1 MCDRKASPPSSS
13 SSSAAAVNR
22 CWSRHSA
29 EEEVGCTGRS
39 CQSCTAGVIADC
51 VAVCCC
57 PCAVVN
63 IFTLAFVKLPWSV
76 ARRCIGRRRERRRRL
91 EEAMTSEIVV
101 NIGEELLND
110 ELGAEL
116 KGEEVW
122 LELYELGHLGFGR
135 GVPLRGGF
143 LSKTRAIREFRFPF
157 SHFFPRGKSFTIFYG
172 LHWWIFK

>member
-1 MCDRKASPPSSS
+1 MCDRNASPPSSS
-13 SSSAAAVNR
+13 SSSAAAVSR
-22 CWSRHSA
+22 RRSRHSA

-63 IFTLAFVKLPWSV
+63 IFTLAFVKLPWAV

-91 EEAMTSEIVV
+91 EEERRKRGGGGVDGATTSEIVV

-110 ELGAEL
+110 EFGAEL

-135 GVPLRGGF
+135 V
-143 LSKTRAIREFRFPF
+143 
-157 SHFFPRGKSFTIFYG
+157 SFTGIPFQDKG
-172 LHWWIFK
+172 D

>member
-1 MCDRKASPPSSS
+1 MCDRNASPPSSS
-13 SSSAAAVNR
+13 SASSR
-22 CWSRHSA
+22 CRSRHSA

-63 IFTLAFVKLPWSV
+63 IFTLAFVKLPWAV

-91 EEAMTSEIVV
+91 EEERRKRDGATTSEIVV

-110 ELGAEL
+110 EFGAEL

-135 GVPLRGGF
+135 V
-143 LSKTRAIREFRFPF
+143 
-157 SHFFPRGKSFTIFYG
+157 SFTGIPFQDKG
-172 LHWWIFK
+172 D

>member
-122 LELYELGHLGFGR
+122 LELVF
-135 GVPLRGGF
+135 V
-143 LSKTRAIREFRFPF
+143 SEFCVKHADCPVMEMKRNASQTPQD
-157 SHFFPRGKSFTIFYG
+157 PVDD
-172 LHWWIFK
+172 